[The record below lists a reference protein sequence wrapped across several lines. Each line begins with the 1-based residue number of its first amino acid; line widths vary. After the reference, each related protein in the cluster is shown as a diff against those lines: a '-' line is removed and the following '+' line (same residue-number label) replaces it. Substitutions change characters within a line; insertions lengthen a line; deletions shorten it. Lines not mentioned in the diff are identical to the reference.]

1 MGGSAAFVAC
11 DRGLTGAQGGG
22 HAPSR
27 PGLILATCILASSLA
42 FVDGSVVNVALPAI
56 GAGLSAAPDG
66 LQWVINAYL
75 LPLSALLMTGGALG
89 DRFGRPRLLVFGIA
103 VFAAGSAG
111 CAVAPGLETL
121 LAARAL
127 QGVGAALLLPSSL
140 AILGDAFQ
148 GVARG
153 RAIGAWAAASAVA
166 AAIGPVLGGWLVDTV
181 GWRAIFLINLPLAA
195 AAILLARVALRQVR
209 PAPPGAPLDVAGAVL
224 ITLGLAALVWGLT
237 EGSGSAGWTSSA
249 IAAVGAGAALCLAFG
264 AVERARGDR
273 AMMPPALFGSR
284 SLVLLNLMT
293 LLLYGALGGF
303 LVLLPY
309 LLIEAGGYRA
319 TAAGAAL
326 LPFPLVMA
334 FGGPIC
340 GDLAGRFGPRPLLTA
355 GSLLVAFGLLAAL
368 RIGSG
373 ADYTTA
379 VLPCVLLVALGMTGA
394 AAPLT
399 TAILSSVDGRHTGA
413 ASGLNSAVARGG
425 GLIVSALIGGV
436 LAARGS
442 ELVRAFDAAAIG
454 GAALAALAALMAW
467 LSADSGGR
475 ARPDHSFRRAP
486 TPRT

>member
-1 MGGSAAFVAC
+1 MSASAAYAAC
-11 DRGLTGAQGGG
+11 DRGLAPEKGGG
-22 HAPSR
+22 GAAAR
-27 PGLILATCILASSLA
+27 PGLILATCVLASSLA

-56 GAGLSAAPDG
+56 GHGLGAAPDG

-89 DRFGRPRLLVFGIA
+89 DRFGRARLLILGIA

-111 CAVAPGLETL
+111 CALAPGLATL
-121 LAARAL
+121 LGARAV

-140 AILGDAFQ
+140 AILGGAFQ

-153 RAIGAWAAASAVA
+153 RAIGAWAAASAVSA
-166 AAIGPVLGGWLVDTV
+166 AVGPVLGGWLVDTV
-181 GWRAIFLINLPLAA
+181 SWRAIFLINLPLAA
-195 AAILLARVALRQVR
+195 AAILLACVALREVR
-209 PAPPGAPLDVAGAVL
+209 PAPSGAPLDVAGAVL

-237 EGSGSAGWTSSA
+237 EGSGASGWTAAA
-249 IAAVGAGAALCLAFG
+249 IAAVGVGGALCVAFG
-264 AVERARGDR
+264 AVERKRGDR

-309 LLIEAGGYRA
+309 LLIQDGGYRA

-334 FGGPIC
+334 VGGPIC

-355 GSLLVAFGLLAAL
+355 GSLLVALGLLAAL
-368 RIGSG
+368 RIGAS
-373 ADYTTA
+373 ADYMTT

-413 ASGLNSAVARGG
+413 ASGLNSAVARAG

-436 LAARGS
+436 LAARGAA
-442 ELVRAFDAAAIG
+442 LVRSFDAAVIA
-454 GAALAALAALMAW
+454 GAVLAVAAALMAW
-467 LSADSGGR
+467 LSAD
-475 ARPDHSFRRAP
+475 
-486 TPRT
+486 

>member
-1 MGGSAAFVAC
+1 MSASAAYAAC
-11 DRGLTGAQGGG
+11 DSGMAPEPGASP
-22 HAPSR
+22 APPR

-56 GAGLSAAPDG
+56 GRGLHAAPDG

-89 DRFGRPRLLVFGIA
+89 DRFGRTRLLVLGIA
-103 VFAAGSAG
+103 IFALGSAG
-111 CAVAPGLETL
+111 CALAPGLAAV
-121 LAARAL
+121 LAARAV
-127 QGVGAALLLPSSL
+127 QGVGAAMLLPSSL
-140 AILGDAFQ
+140 AILGGAFE
-148 GVARG
+148 GVKRG
-153 RAIGAWAAASAVA
+153 RAIGAWAAASAIS

-181 GWRAIFLINLPLAA
+181 SWRAIFLINLPLAA
-195 AAILLARVALRQVR
+195 AAIILARVALREVR
-209 PAPPGAPLDVAGAVL
+209 PAPSGAALDVGGAVL
-224 ITLGLAALVWGLT
+224 ITLGLGALAWGLT
-237 EGSGSAGWTSSA
+237 EGAGPEGWTAPA
-249 IAAVGAGAALCLAFG
+249 IAAAAIGGALCLGF
-264 AVERARGDR
+264 AVLERRRGDR

-309 LLIEAGGYRA
+309 LLIQDGGYRA

-334 FGGPIC
+334 IGGPIC

-355 GSLLVAFGLLAAL
+355 GSLLVALGLLAAL
-368 RIGSG
+368 RIGVG
-373 ADYTTA
+373 ADYLTT

-413 ASGLNSAVARGG
+413 ASGLNSAVARAG

-436 LAARGS
+436 LASRGPA
-442 ELVRAFDAAAIG
+442 LVGAFDAAAIA
-454 GAALAALAALMAW
+454 GAVLAVAAALMAW
-467 LSADSGGR
+467 LSAG
-475 ARPDHSFRRAP
+475 
-486 TPRT
+486 

>member
-1 MGGSAAFVAC
+1 MSASAAYAAC
-11 DRGLTGAQGGG
+11 DSGMAPEPGASP
-22 HAPSR
+22 APPR

-56 GAGLSAAPDG
+56 GRGLHAAPDG

-89 DRFGRPRLLVFGIA
+89 DRFGRTRLLVLGIA
-103 VFAAGSAG
+103 IFALGSAG
-111 CAVAPGLETL
+111 CALAPGLAAV
-121 LAARAL
+121 LAARAV
-127 QGVGAALLLPSSL
+127 QGVGAAMLLPSSL
-140 AILGDAFQ
+140 AILGGAFE
-148 GVARG
+148 GVKRG
-153 RAIGAWAAASAVA
+153 RAIGAWAAASAIS

-181 GWRAIFLINLPLAA
+181 SWRAIFLINLPLAA
-195 AAILLARVALRQVR
+195 AAIILARVALREVR
-209 PAPPGAPLDVAGAVL
+209 PAPSGAALDVGGAVQP
-224 ITLGLAALVWGLT
+224 
-237 EGSGSAGWTSSA
+237 SGPAPSVRPQARAPSPRVIRTAPA
-249 IAAVGAGAALCLAFG
+249 IAAAGMGGALCLGF
-264 AVERARGDR
+264 AVLERRRGDR

-309 LLIEAGGYRA
+309 LLIQDGGYRA

-334 FGGPIC
+334 IGGPIC

-355 GSLLVAFGLLAAL
+355 GSLLVALGLLAAL
-368 RIGSG
+368 RIGVG
-373 ADYTTA
+373 ADYLTT

-413 ASGLNSAVARGG
+413 ASGLNSAVARAG

-436 LAARGS
+436 LASRGPA
-442 ELVRAFDAAAIG
+442 LVGAFDAAAIA
-454 GAALAALAALMAW
+454 GAVLAVAAALMAW
-467 LSADSGGR
+467 LSAG
-475 ARPDHSFRRAP
+475 
-486 TPRT
+486 